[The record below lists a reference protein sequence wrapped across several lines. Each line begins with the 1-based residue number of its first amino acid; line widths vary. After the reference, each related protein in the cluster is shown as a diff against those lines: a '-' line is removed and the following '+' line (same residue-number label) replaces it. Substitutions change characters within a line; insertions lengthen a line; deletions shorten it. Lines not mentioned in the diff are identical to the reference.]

1 MAPIKISH
9 YRILNKLG
17 AGGMGEVYLA
27 EDTKLDRKVAIKLL
41 PSELTTDEQAKRR
54 LIREARASA
63 KLDHPNICSIHEVAE
78 EDGRGY
84 IVMQY
89 VEGETLDVRSQRKTI
104 DLKEALDFAVQSAD
118 ALTEAHS
125 HGIIHRDIKP
135 QNIIITPRGQV
146 KMMDFGLAKVV
157 QREFSTDTE
166 AQTES
171 LLTEPGMVIGTV
183 PYMSPEQVR
192 GEPIDVRS
200 DIFSFGIVLYEMI
213 TGHQPF
219 RAPSLGA
226 TMSAILTSEPPML
239 SRYVREIPEAFE
251 WVVSKALRKN
261 TDERYQTAK
270 ELHTDLVSLKQRL
283 ELNAAFERQNESNFP
298 AADEKSTVA
307 TAKSAVRRTGD
318 VLQSQPLR
326 FGHRR

>member
-27 EDTKLDRKVAIKLL
+27 EDTKLDRKVAIKFL

-54 LIREARASA
+54 LIREARAAA
-63 KLDHPNICSIHEVAE
+63 KLDHPNIRSIHEVAE
-78 EDGRGY
+78 EDGRAY

-89 VEGETLDVRSQRKTI
+89 VEGETLDVRSQRKPI
-104 DLKEALDFAVQSAD
+104 DLKEALDFAVQAAD

-183 PYMSPEQVR
+183 PYMSPEACCFDWQMNR
-192 GEPIDVRS
+192 
-200 DIFSFGIVLYEMI
+200 
-213 TGHQPF
+213 
-219 RAPSLGA
+219 
-226 TMSAILTSEPPML
+226 
-239 SRYVREIPEAFE
+239 
-251 WVVSKALRKN
+251 
-261 TDERYQTAK
+261 
-270 ELHTDLVSLKQRL
+270 RL
-283 ELNAAFERQNESNFP
+283 DTCANAARICSSSLSLNRTRFIT
-298 AADEKSTVA
+298 EKT
-307 TAKSAVRRTGD
+307 
-318 VLQSQPLR
+318 
-326 FGHRR
+326 